1 MKRSPGMIIEQRA
14 QTDALNQ
21 YLTEHPGT
29 SASPTV
35 VVDPYGVAPL
45 SALVCFATTSAEA
58 FEITLTDGQGRI
70 YLQYRSPEATQH
82 RIIVPAMVNGQRVC
96 FTAQGTLGTKVEC
109 SLTEVSVEAPMQV
122 EMAGD
127 GVANSLLYA
136 LPADGAGQ
144 PVAVNMYGDFCWT
157 LKLPLNHRLTMLDN
171 GHFLCGA
178 PLQLAPPYSGTAIW
192 EMDALGHIYME
203 YRFEDGFVSDLVVL
217 PDGTIVAITQTAW
230 QGIARDNLVWIDRE
244 TGAMKARLRA
254 ADVLPKTNGTAGQSG
269 SDWFQ
274 GMSLRYDPAS
284 DLLYWSGL
292 AQNVVLEID
301 AAKAEVK
308 RIIGSTNGWETQRA
322 ARSLA
327 LESITESVDGWNAA
341 HTRLDL
347 FKRPVMAGTFEE
359 AYGVTRWGDA
369 LYYINA
375 NRYPLGRKIAS
386 TPFNVNCLDLKSG
399 RVSLFVSNDEGLV
412 SPVFC
417 DLTLFDEHTALV
429 LAGGLSNSDSLR
441 PAVFARERQEDIV
454 LSAQA
459 WYCVDGQRQVAWN
472 FDDNLVHVNL
482 WQPKQ
487 LVFTSGEE
495 RVLGQWTPCFEIDI
509 DLPHTTEGRLEDD
522 MHVEFWQD
530 DARLYLSGTFF
541 KGEACTLILRQGEA
555 AHQFYLTTN
564 RIPFGTEWLYT
575 YGASDVERRLNWAIP
590 CAQLQGEWRIDLLI
604 DDILYHTDETVIF

>member
-1 MKRSPGMIIEQRA
+1 MKRSPGMIVEQRA
-14 QTDALNQ
+14 QTDALHQ
-21 YLTEHPGT
+21 YLAEHPGT

-45 SALVCFATTSAEA
+45 SALVCFETLSEEA
-58 FEITLTDGQGRI
+58 FDVSLIDGEERI
-70 YLQYRSPEATQH
+70 YLRYHSSETTRH
-82 RIIVPAMVNGQRVC
+82 RIIVPAMVNGQCVH
-96 FTAQGTLGTKVEC
+96 FSAQGTLGTKVEC
-109 SLTEVSVEAPMQV
+109 NLPKVSVEEPMQV
-122 EMAGD
+122 EMAGNGPD
-127 GVANSLLYA
+127 NNLLFA
-136 LPADGAGQ
+136 LLADGAGQ

-192 EMDALGHIYME
+192 EMDALGHIYRE
-203 YRFEDGFVSDLVVL
+203 YRFENGFVSDLTVL
-217 PDGTIVAITQTAW
+217 SDGTIVAITQTAW
-230 QGIARDNLVWIDRE
+230 QGTVRDTLVWIDQK
-244 TGAMKARLRA
+244 TGAIKARLCA

-308 RIIGSTNGWETQRA
+308 RIIGSTNGWDTQR
-322 ARSLA
+322 SVPLLA

-341 HTRLDL
+341 QTRLDL
-347 FKRPVMAGTFEE
+347 FKRPVMDGTFEE

-375 NRYPLGRKIAS
+375 NRYPLGRKISS
-386 TPFNVNCLDLKSG
+386 TPFNVNFLDLKSG
-399 RVSLFVSNDEGLV
+399 RVSLFIPNDEALI

-417 DLTLFDEHTALV
+417 DLTLFDEQTALV

-441 PAVFARERQEDIV
+441 PAVFARERQEDII

-459 WYCVDGQRQVAWN
+459 WYCVNGERQAVWK

-487 LVFTSGEE
+487 IFFTSGDE
-495 RVLGQWTPCFEIDI
+495 RVLGQWAPCPEIDI
-509 DLPHTTEGRLEDD
+509 DLPYTTESRLDD
-522 MHVEFWQD
+522 DLHVKFWQD

-541 KGEACTLILRQGEA
+541 KGEACTLILRNEA
-555 AHQFYLTTN
+555 EKHQFFLTTN
-564 RIPFGTEWLYT
+564 RKPFGTEWLYT
-575 YGASDVERRLNWAIP
+575 YGSSDVERRLNWAIP
-590 CAQLQGEWRIDLLI
+590 CADLQGEWQIDLLI
-604 DDILYHTDETVIF
+604 EDILYHTNETVIF